1 MLNNIMEKLDPARSL
16 ISPPEL
22 GMSFHDFKTPERQT
36 IVNCMTF
43 PVVNFQSY
51 GLPTPAT
58 TSKQIDKG
66 PDESSTTPLSPP
78 QTPGTP
84 ISMYNRDASED
95 PSKRSDF
102 NDPQLYSSS
111 SDIEIPLFPPTEDT
125 VQTPVASIN
134 QVQPKLNTVFNAQL
148 TGCSWTITMANP
160 SKRLQE
166 ELKWRQQRK
175 LAREAYLMSSR
186 KTRIVNV
193 VIPRTP
199 QRREKPFEVVKSSI
213 KKPVHRVH
221 KPSLPKRPKQ
231 ISTTRTNVDFESIPD
246 MCPPLSSLDLV
257 KVKKIPQWKGSMLDL
272 SDDEYRHLL
281 HKFELDV
288 ASRLRLSCTQYLSS
302 KRLIFE
308 ARVQYAKEGSDF
320 KKTDSQKACSID
332 VNKAS
337 KLWEVF
343 NSVGWFDEKWIQ
355 PYL

>member
-1 MLNNIMEKLDPARSL
+1 MEKLDPARSL

-36 IVNCMTF
+36 IVNCMTSF
-43 PVVNFQSY
+43 PTVNFQSY
-51 GLPTPAT
+51 GFPTPAT
-58 TSKQIDKG
+58 TSKQVDK
-66 PDESSTTPLSPP
+66 SSDDSSMTPLSPP
-78 QTPGTP
+78 QTPCTP
-84 ISMYNRDASED
+84 FSTYNRDISEG
-95 PSKRSDF
+95 PLKRPEF
-102 NDPQLYSSS
+102 NDPQLYPGS
-111 SDIEIPLFPPTEDT
+111 SDIEIPLFPSTEEV
-125 VQTPVASIN
+125 VQTPMLSIN
-134 QVQPKLNTVFNAQL
+134 QIQPKLATVFNAQF
-148 TGCSWTITMANP
+148 TGCSWTVTMANP

-166 ELKWRQQRK
+166 ELEWRQQRK
-175 LAREAYLMSSR
+175 LARQAYLLSSKKPR
-186 KTRIVNV
+186 IINVATPKT
-193 VIPRTP
+193 T
-199 QRREKPFEVVKSSI
+199 QRRERPSETIKSSI

-231 ISTTRTNVDFESIPD
+231 ISTSRTNVDFENIPD

-272 SDDEYRHLL
+272 SDDEYQHLL